1 MQAQDTLSRPL
12 ISLDRSQS
20 MRGGWIWTKLLRIR
34 RGLSQTS
41 HLFGPSNHS
50 MFTPFSDTETLCV
63 RNSFCS
69 HPTKACVQHTSV
81 SAGDIP
87 SITYGFSYRLEPGI
101 PTPNITCLD
110 NYTLRVRG
118 LVSDPGMLYEFLG
131 KVQATNPHGNVSISC
146 IYVSI
151 DSTNA
156 TNATVVVSGASD
168 AWFTWVGGTNY
179 DQGAG
184 DLEHGFS
191 FQGPDPHT
199 ALVSLLA
206 VASPPNAF
214 YPSILSAHT
223 ADYKA
228 IMSPFVLSL
237 GQTPNLSSPTDK
249 LVAAYKIDVGDAY
262 LEWLLFNYGRY
273 MLASSAR
280 GDLPANLQGKWAKDI
295 TNPWSAGKCTHFIY

>member
-1 MQAQDTLSRPL
+1 MKPL
-12 ISLDRSQS
+12 HIQ
-20 MRGGWIWTKLLRIR
+20 

-41 HLFGPSNHS
+41 HSFGPSNHS
-50 MFTPFSDTETLCV
+50 MFTPFLDTEASCV
-63 RNSFCS
+63 RDSFCS

-81 SAGDIP
+81 SAGNIP
-87 SITYGFSYRLEPGI
+87 SITYGFSYSLEPGI
-101 PTPNITCLD
+101 PTPNISCLD
-110 NYTLRVRG
+110 NSTLRVRG

-131 KVQATNPHGNVSISC
+131 KAQATNSQGSVSISC
-146 IYVSI
+146 TYVSS

-179 DQGAG
+179 DQDAG
-184 DLEHGFS
+184 DLENEFL
-191 FQGPDPHT
+191 FRGPDPHT

-206 VASPPNAF
+206 GASPPNVS
-214 YPSILSAHT
+214 YSSVLSTHT

-228 IMSPFVLSL
+228 VMGPFALSL

-249 LVAAYKIDVGDAY
+249 LVAAYKFDVGDAY

-295 TNPWSAGKCTHFIY
+295 SNAWSAGK